1 MRTNN
6 LETNKRWVKFLND
19 LKLELSKNDYKLIYP
34 IVDKYNVSSYWS
46 IFLDSN
52 KIVYKNEFGFY
63 KWNNKIPISIKL
75 IEKYR
80 KYMKEI
86 NSNSRKNKKQLTLF
100 DKPKVNKTQK
110 VQVEFYDKQKNELG
124 IIRKFFKWLW

>member
-19 LKLELSKNDYKLIYP
+19 LKLELNKNNYKLIYP
-34 IVDKYNVSSYWS
+34 IVDRYNVSSYWS

-63 KWNNKIPISIKL
+63 KWNDKIPISIKL

-110 VQVEFYDKQKNELG
+110 VQVEFYDKPKNELG